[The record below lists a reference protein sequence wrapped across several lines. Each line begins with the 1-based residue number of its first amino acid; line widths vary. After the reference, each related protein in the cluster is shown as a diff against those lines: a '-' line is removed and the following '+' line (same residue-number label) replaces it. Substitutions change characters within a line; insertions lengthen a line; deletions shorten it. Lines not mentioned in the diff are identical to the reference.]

1 MYAIVKTGGKQ
12 YRVAEGEQ
20 VKIEKLEAEVNSEVV
35 LDQVLAV
42 SKDDG
47 ETIFG
52 TPTIPD
58 ARVVARVL
66 EHGKADKIL
75 VFKYKS
81 KVNYRRRY
89 GHRQPYTELKIEKI
103 ELGVA
108 PSRKPRKEAAEPAA
122 EGAKEPAAKAKE
134 PVAKAKE
141 PAEKKKRTTK
151 ATAKAPKGAE
161 ASEE

>member
-12 YRVAEGEQ
+12 YRLGEGDQ
-20 VKIEKLEAEVNSEVV
+20 VRIEKLEAEVGSEVI
-35 LDQVLAV
+35 LDQVFLV

-58 ARVVARVL
+58 ARVVTRVL

-81 KVNYRRRY
+81 KANYRRRY
-89 GHRQPYTELKIEKI
+89 GHRQPYTEIKVEKI

-108 PSRKPRKEAAEPAA
+108 PA
-122 EGAKEPAAKAKE
+122 
-134 PVAKAKE
+134 
-141 PAEKKKRTTK
+141 
-151 ATAKAPKGAE
+151 
-161 ASEE
+161 

>member
-12 YRVAEGEQ
+12 YRLAEGDQ
-20 VKIEKLEAEVNSEVV
+20 VRVEKLEAEAGSEFIF
-35 LDQVLAV
+35 DQVMVV

-89 GHRQPYTELKIEKI
+89 GHRQPYTEVKVEKI

-108 PSRKPRKEAAEPAA
+108 PTAAPKPRKTAKKEAAPEGEA
-122 EGAKEPAAKAKE
+122 EKA
-134 PVAKAKE
+134 
-141 PAEKKKRTTK
+141 PAEKAEKAEKAPAEKAPAKKR
-151 ATAKAPKGAE
+151 APAKPKKE
-161 ASEE
+161 AGEE